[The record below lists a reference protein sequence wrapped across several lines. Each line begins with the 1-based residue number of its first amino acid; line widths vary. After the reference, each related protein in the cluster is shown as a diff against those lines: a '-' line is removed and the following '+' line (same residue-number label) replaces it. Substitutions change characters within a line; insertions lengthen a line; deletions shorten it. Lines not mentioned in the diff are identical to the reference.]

1 MAPPRD
7 AQREK
12 TSIRPMQLNDLPANA
27 ALVDRFV
34 RLLDEPADPR
44 MVCIQARCDH
54 GVKSVDIDRP
64 MLGLILRG
72 SKWLRCGA
80 LTDNF
85 APGDLVALA
94 PGVRFDAINR
104 PDTAEGRYLTLSV
117 PLCDEVLAA
126 ARLMWPQPVLPS
138 GLGFTRVAAGA
149 LLHEL
154 TALADAV
161 EADNELRARLA
172 VLNLL
177 VQLAQN
183 GATDLLLPPTPGLS
197 AQVRQLVAQAPTRA
211 WQSADFEQ
219 ALGTSGATL
228 RRRLAAEGTTLRDLV
243 THARLACALDLLYTT
258 QWPIKTVADRV
269 GYKSAES
276 FARRFR
282 ERYGMDASAIGN
294 AAPEK
299 V

>member
-1 MAPPRD
+1 MHPQD
-7 AQREK
+7 
-12 TSIRPMQLNDLPANA
+12 MPADA
-27 ALVDRFV
+27 ALVERFV
-34 RLLDEPADPR
+34 QLLDTPTDPR
-44 MVCIQARCDH
+44 MVCVQARCDH

-64 MLGLILRG
+64 TLALLLRG
-72 SKWLRCGA
+72 TKRLRSGA
-80 LTDNF
+80 QAGQF
-85 APGDLVALA
+85 GPGDLLAMA
-94 PGVRFDAINR
+94 PGTRIDAVNL
-104 PDTAEGRYLTLSV
+104 PDPHEGRYLTLSL

-269 GYKSAES
+269 GYRSAES

-282 ERYGMDASAIGN
+282 ERYGLDASAIGN
-294 AAPEK
+294 AAPD
-299 V
+299 VSV